1 MTTVAKPLSSIE
13 TVAAPP
19 VLLDS
24 GDAGTAL
31 AERSAHVD
39 RLVSA
44 AAAEILFPAFATDG
58 PALVAVGGYG
68 RRQMFPYSDVDLLL
82 LFRSTTQAVENKSAI
97 SAFLQHLWDA
107 GLRMSHSVRTPEEC
121 AEVYEQ
127 NTELNISLLDQRYL
141 AGDRALYA
149 TLAAKLPRFVLANR
163 DALARN
169 LARLTRE
176 RHAKYSDTIY
186 HLEPNV
192 KETPGGLRDYQ
203 LYCWLEQ
210 LRNTESQRLGVAA
223 PPAELEQAFRHL
235 ARLRT
240 YLHAASRR
248 DNNTLNFEAQD
259 AVAEQAG
266 AHDTASW
273 MREYFRDARAIYRA
287 AVRQLEVAEAQN
299 SGLFA
304 SFRDWRSRLGNA
316 EFSVHRERV
325 HVREASSLDT
335 DPGTMVRLFEFVAR
349 HGMRLSAE
357 ADQQISARLPRLRD
371 HFARQPVWRAIEPM
385 LSLAHAP
392 LAIRSMHETGV
403 LTALFPELA
412 GTECLVIRDF
422 YHRYTVDEHTLVA
435 MQNVWNIEGPYKDL
449 RSEVKQPALLLFA
462 LLFHDA
468 GKGAAGEGH
477 VDGSLRLVRAAAH
490 RIGMPD
496 QDRETV
502 FFLIRRHLELS
513 ATMHSRDV
521 FDPATIATVASMVET
536 VERLKLLTLLTYA
549 DISAV
554 NPTAMTPWR
563 SDHLWQLY
571 LAVYNDLTRALETD
585 RIEPAP
591 TGSPERIAFLA
602 GLPTRYLRTH
612 TETEIDEH
620 VALKQRSRPT
630 GFAVDIRKLDAA
642 WQLTLIATDRA
653 GLFAGVAGTLSSF
666 GMNIVRAEA
675 FSNRRG
681 MILDTFTFEDP
692 LHTLDLNS
700 SEVDRLESVLERVLA
715 GKTDVRQL
723 LRNRPKA
730 SPPTRK
736 SAIAGRVAFN
746 NEASQTATL
755 VEIVAQD
762 RPGLLYALSSAL
774 SAAGAN
780 IEVVL
785 IDTEAHK
792 AIDVFYV
799 TSNGGKLTATL
810 QASLG
815 EELRRACTPA

>member
-1 MTTVAKPLSSIE
+1 MGKPLSN
-13 TVAAPP
+13 TVDSAAPP
-19 VLLDS
+19 VLLDT
-24 GDAGTAL
+24 GDAGTRL

-39 RLVSA
+39 RQVSA
-44 AAAEILFPAFATDG
+44 AAAEILFPAFSGDG

-82 LFRSTTQAVENKSAI
+82 LFRSTEQAVQHKSVI
-97 SAFLQHLWDA
+97 SAFLQQLWDS

-121 AEVYEQ
+121 AEVYDQ

-149 TLAAKLPRFVLANR
+149 SLAAKLPRFVLANR

-176 RHAKYSDTIY
+176 RHAKYGETIY

-192 KETPGGLRDYQ
+192 KETPGGLRDFQ
-203 LYCWLEQ
+203 LFCWLEQ
-210 LRNTESQRLGVAA
+210 LRNTDSHRLGLAA

-240 YLHAASRR
+240 YLHAASGR
-248 DNNTLNFEAQD
+248 DNNMLSFEAQD
-259 AVAEQAG
+259 SVAEQAG
-266 AHDTASW
+266 AADTAEW
-273 MREYFRDARAIYRA
+273 MREYFRHARAIHRA
-287 AVRQLEVAEAQN
+287 AIRQLEITEAQN
-299 SGLFA
+299 SGLLA

-325 HVREASSLDT
+325 HVREASTLDA
-335 DPGTMVRLFEFVAR
+335 DPGVMIRLFEFVAR
-349 HGMRLSAE
+349 HGMRPSAE
-357 ADQQISARLPRLRD
+357 AEQQIAARLPRLRE
-371 HFARQPVWRAIEPM
+371 HFMRQPVWRALEPM
-385 LSLAHAP
+385 FSLEHAP
-392 LAIRSMHETGV
+392 LAVRAMHDTGV

-412 GTECLVIRDF
+412 ATECLVIRDF

-435 MQNVWNIEGPYKDL
+435 MQNVWNIQGPYKDL
-449 RSEVKQPALLLFA
+449 RSEVKQPALLLLA
-462 LLFHDA
+462 MLFHDS
-468 GKGAAGEGH
+468 GKGWPDEGH

-502 FFLIRRHLELS
+502 FFLIARHLELS

-521 FDPATIATVASMVET
+521 FDPATIAAAASMVET
-536 VERLKLLTLLTYA
+536 VERLKLLTLLTYG

-571 LAVYNDLTRALETD
+571 LAVYNELTRGLQTD
-585 RIEPAP
+585 RIEPEP
-591 TGSPERIAFLA
+591 TGPPKRIAFLA
-602 GLPTRYLRTH
+602 GFPKRYLRTH
-612 TETEIDEH
+612 SEAEIDEH
-620 VALKQRSRPT
+620 MALAERSRPT
-630 GFAVDIRKLDAA
+630 GIAVDIRKLDSA
-642 WQLTLIATDRA
+642 WQLTLVTADRP
-653 GLFAGVAGTLSSF
+653 GLFASLAGTLSSF

-675 FSNRRG
+675 FSNRHG
-681 MILDTFTFEDP
+681 TILDTFTFEDP

-700 SEVDRLESVLERVLA
+700 SEVERLAAVVERVLA

-730 SPPTRK
+730 APPTRK
-736 SAIAGRVAFN
+736 SAIAGRVSFH

-762 RPGLLYALSSAL
+762 RPGLLYALASAL
-774 SAAGAN
+774 SDAGAN

-799 TSNGGKLTATL
+799 TSLGSKLNAAQ
-810 QASLG
+810 QAILG
-815 EELRRACTPA
+815 EKLRRACAPA